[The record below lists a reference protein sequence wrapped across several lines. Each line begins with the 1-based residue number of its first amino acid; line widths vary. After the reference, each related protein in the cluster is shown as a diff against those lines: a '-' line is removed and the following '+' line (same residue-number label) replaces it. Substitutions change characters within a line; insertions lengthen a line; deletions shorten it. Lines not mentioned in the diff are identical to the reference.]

1 MLTLAIDAA
10 TYEGSVAVLRDSDVV
25 AERTTPM
32 RGAHE
37 ERLMPAVAAALAE
50 ANIAPAVLDRIVCGA
65 GPGSFTSLRI
75 AGAIAKGMAAATGRP
90 LFAVSSLVLLVAA
103 EPREPGAYLA
113 VLGALRG
120 ELFVQRV
127 SVSARGVVTPDDE
140 PALIAEDAL
149 GPLADA
155 EDRRAVGPSTAMP
168 AVPHARGVARIAPA
182 AGLVRP
188 VDLVAWEPL
197 YGRVAEAQARWEA
210 AHGRP
215 LSHG

>member
-10 TYEGSVAVLRDSDVV
+10 TYEGSVAVLRGPEVL
-25 AERTTPM
+25 AERSIAM

-37 ERLMPAVAAALAE
+37 ERLMPAVAATLADAGVAPAALA
-50 ANIAPAVLDRIVCGA
+50 RIVCGA

-75 AGAIAKGMAAATGRP
+75 AGAIAKGLASGLARP
-90 LFAVSSLVLLVAA
+90 LHAVSSLALMVAA
-103 EPREPGAYLA
+103 DRRAPGRYAA
-113 VLGALRG
+113 VLGAMRG

-127 SVSARGVVTPDDE
+127 SVDASGRVATEGAVQI
-140 PALIAEDAL
+140 IASDAL
-149 GPLADA
+149 DELREE
-155 EDRRAVGPSTAMP
+155 EDLRVVGPGMQID
-168 AVPHARGVARIAPA
+168 AVPHARGVARLAPG
-182 AGLVRP
+182 AGLTSP
-188 VDLVAWEPL
+188 VDLVAWEPR